1 MCLPAAVVAKFTL
14 KDMSNK
20 KEWEACKSRTVMCD
34 GNKETVAQL
43 KSLPSDA
50 PLAADRDTSNCV
62 RWAEEGGCMWTNGW
76 AEWMQVNCATSC
88 SARPECAHTA
98 DARPLDASKCTFSM
112 ITGDKVM
119 GTYDMHG
126 TAGNIPAGEPG
137 SVGDNPLGGAT
148 FQVRSGF
155 GSSSAA
161 RANVPLYSME
171 SFDLKTYKG
180 VTNPPVAELSLGGA
194 GYNCTQEYYDAST
207 EPKGCKG
214 YALASN
220 TPWPLLFYTCATYV
234 PLCLLFNR
242 FAGPKININ
251 AWLNG
256 EDETWEGFNKGRP
269 LGGSPRSDD
278 AATTLANLQPKQVH
292 TDANGKEVNVT
303 ALCLKNK
310 MHANATSHY
319 SNNTEV
325 WLAFSTRVAPVSAFK
340 DTAGMFWQIY
350 TSEQGVLPYVEI
362 AGQKVI
368 NASYFTV
375 PFINTFTKVD
385 LTPVFFKDETLGTK
399 SMLDK
404 KLMTYFAEEFEQTGY
419 FSHPDNIKFDT
430 NTNNLNDA
438 WAENY
443 IALTFR
449 HFTRRV
455 HVRYKT
461 VSEIWAEI
469 GALWAGAMI
478 FMSLFFTQSGTTD
491 VKSKKPM
498 MVFNPPILAGL
509 PIIGKM
515 ISKARVKHITK
526 NEDDLKAALAAV
538 AAEDIELKTVA

>member
-1 MCLPAAVVAKFTL
+1 MRIRKHASSTLFRRTHPGHCSFT
-14 KDMSNK
+14 
-20 KEWEACKSRTVMCD
+20 
-34 GNKETVAQL
+34 
-43 KSLPSDA
+43 
-50 PLAADRDTSNCV
+50 
-62 RWAEEGGCMWTNGW
+62 
-76 AEWMQVNCATSC
+76 
-88 SARPECAHTA
+88 H
-98 DARPLDASKCTFSM
+98 
-112 ITGDKVM
+112 
-119 GTYDMHG
+119 
-126 TAGNIPAGEPG
+126 
-137 SVGDNPLGGAT
+137 
-148 FQVRSGF
+148 
-155 GSSSAA
+155 
-161 RANVPLYSME
+161 
-171 SFDLKTYKG
+171 
-180 VTNPPVAELSLGGA
+180 
-194 GYNCTQEYYDAST
+194 
-207 EPKGCKG
+207 
-214 YALASN
+214 
-220 TPWPLLFYTCATYV
+220 V

-242 FAGPKININ
+242 FVGPKVNMN
-251 AWLNG
+251 AWLKEEG
-256 EDETWEGFNKGRP
+256 ETREAFFKGRP
-269 LGGSPRSDD
+269 LGPYAKSDD
-278 AATTLANLQPKQVH
+278 VATTLANLHPKQAY
-292 TDANGKEVNVT
+292 TDANGKAVNVT

-310 MHANATSHY
+310 MKPTATSHY

-340 DTAGMFWQIY
+340 STAGMFWQIY

-362 AGQKVI
+362 EGQKVI

-404 KLMTYFAEEFEQTGY
+404 KTMTYFAQEFEQTGY
-419 FSHPDNIKFDT
+419 FSHANNVLLEAANDVWADN
-430 NTNNLNDA
+430 
-438 WAENY
+438 Y
-443 IALTFR
+443 VALTFR

-498 MVFNPPILAGL
+498 MVFSPPILAGL